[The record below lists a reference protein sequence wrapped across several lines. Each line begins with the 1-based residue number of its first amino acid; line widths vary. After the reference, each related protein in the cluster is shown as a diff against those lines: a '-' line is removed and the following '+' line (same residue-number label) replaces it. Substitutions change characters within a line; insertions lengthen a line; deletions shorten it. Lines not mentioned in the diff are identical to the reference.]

1 MPIKGLISGMAIHF
15 AGCCHPIP
23 GDKIVGIVTTG
34 KGVTIHTMNCETLEN
49 YSDAPE
55 RWIDVAWE
63 HDKNDSS
70 HTGRLKLTA
79 SNESASLATITNVI
93 AREDGNI
100 SNFKITNRSMDFF
113 ELLIDIDVRD
123 VRHLNN
129 IIANLRSKEV
139 VQSVERWQT

>member
-1 MPIKGLISGMAIHF
+1 
-15 AGCCHPIP
+15 
-23 GDKIVGIVTTG
+23 
-34 KGVTIHTMNCETLEN
+34 
-49 YSDAPE
+49 
-55 RWIDVAWE
+55 
-63 HDKNDSS
+63 
-70 HTGRLKLTA
+70 TA